1 MSKSGVTSVRL
12 ADDVAAYVD
21 AAAARL
27 GSRGAAINHLVRLGQ
42 AVDAGRLQGDVSATR
57 IAAELASTRTG
68 TLAEEV
74 ESLKVAVS
82 EARAASEA
90 ARGAAEAVAAQGQRK
105 FKGQALGFLGWLLGT
120 FTLTPEAPPKPKPA
134 GQKAGTPSRSQKKK
148 K

>member
-12 ADDVAAYVD
+12 AEDVAAYVD

-74 ESLKVAVS
+74 ESLKVAVG

-90 ARGAAEAVAAQGQRK
+90 AQGAAEAVAAQGQRRFTGK
-105 FKGQALGFLGWLLGT
+105 ALGFLGWLMGT
-120 FTLTPEAPPKPKPA
+120 FTLTPEAPPKPAQKTGKPP
-134 GQKAGTPSRSQKKK
+134 QRKQQKKK
-148 K
+148 

>member
-21 AAAARL
+21 AAAVRL

-57 IAAELASTRTG
+57 TAVDLVDTRTG
-68 TLAEEV
+68 ALAQEV
-74 ESLKVAVS
+74 ADLKLAVA
-82 EARAASEA
+82 EAKTASEA
-90 ARGAAEAVAAQGQRK
+90 ARGAAEAVAAQGQRRFTGK
-105 FKGQALGFLGWLLGT
+105 ALGFLGWLLGT
-120 FTLTPEAPPKPKPA
+120 FTLTPETPPKPA
-134 GQKAGTPSRSQKKK
+134 GQKAGTPSQRSQKKK